1 MQAKFLTRL
10 PSWRGEAR
18 AYEVDPMMEYEVL
31 GSRVDED
38 ERHFTKYVIVS
49 AVWVEY
55 TGPETYIFPAHKQG
69 DEIVPIN
76 HLELEGSFRGDMD
89 HEQALANAGY
99 EVI

>member
-1 MQAKFLTRL
+1 MQAKYLATL

-18 AYEVDPMMEYEVL
+18 AYEVDPPMEYRHL
-31 GSRVDED
+31 GSYDGTGL
-38 ERHFTKYVIVS
+38 TKYVIVS

-55 TGPETYIFPAHKQG
+55 TGPETYIFPACKKG

-76 HLELEGSFRGDMD
+76 HLELDGSFRGDID